1 MAGIDARRVHGAHL
15 GMLALIAGA
24 LVACPKED
32 GSTAQA
38 DSSSQTSFSL
48 PDRYNTGEAV
58 VLVRFD
64 GGWTPSNY
72 QAHRTISAMFR
83 EQIKDPTLAILRG
96 ADGATAAADPLAGS
110 AVDQVGALLKRV
122 LSGGGLYDEASAVDA
137 CGNPMIASFVTPEAF
152 ATAAAGS
159 VSLPDVLSDD
169 ACGAE
174 GGCNTHQTG
183 TWDVILSDV
192 RDDGMV
198 DAFVQIYPAVKR
210 GLPAYLGHLVGFFL
224 TDNNPGFWQAPLF
237 VAADKV
243 QVSLTGLIEKH
254 TSYSDRHYGDA
265 REIYRFPHMER
276 TVSRNDLSVTVLAD
290 PLCDLHHDQSFAGE
304 LPYGCNLPD
313 GRDLAVQLELGT
325 KSSEA
330 VYEQVLDNGKTSKPL
345 EQVTDALAYQIG
357 AFLACPTFAEP
368 QWVKRDNIELM
379 VCPDGD
385 LDACIGFHDM
395 EQAGCDLANNT
406 WFARTAVS
414 APGAGVGA
422 AISPSDYPY
431 AVTQAIDELGYGSG
445 PNMELTVSGA
455 AGETLVLYGPAL
467 SRLTLKDARGRPMTP
482 VVRPDLHCGGTS
494 GWEWTLP
501 SAGTYGITVSGTSEA
516 VFLLTRPDLHAP

>member
-1 MAGIDARRVHGAHL
+1 MAGIDARRVHGARF
-15 GMLALIAGA
+15 GTLALIAGA

-38 DSSSQTSFSL
+38 DSYSSFSL
-48 PDRYNTGEAV
+48 PDRFNTGEAV

-64 GGWTPSNY
+64 GGWTPSTY
-72 QAHRTISAMFR
+72 QAHRTLSAMFR
-83 EQIKDPTLAILRG
+83 EQIQDPTLAILRG

-122 LSGGGLYDEASAVDA
+122 LAGGGLFDAGAAVDQ

-152 ATAAAGS
+152 VTAAAGS
-159 VSLPDVLSDD
+159 VNLPDVLS
-169 ACGAE
+169 
-174 GGCNTHQTG
+174 
-183 TWDVILSDV
+183 
-192 RDDGMV
+192 
-198 DAFVQIYPAVKR
+198 
-210 GLPAYLGHLVGFFL
+210 
-224 TDNNPGFWQAPLF
+224 DNNPGFWQAPLF
-237 VAADKV
+237 VAADRV
-243 QVSLTGLIEKH
+243 QVSLTGLIERH
-254 TSYSDRHYGDA
+254 ASYSDRHYGDA

-276 TVSRNDLSVTVLAD
+276 TVSRNDLAVTLLAD

-304 LPYGCNLPD
+304 LPFGCNLPD
-313 GRDLAVQLELGT
+313 GRDLAVELERGSKL
-325 KSSEA
+325 SDA
-330 VYEQVLDNGKTSKPL
+330 VFEQVLDSGKNSKPL
-345 EQVTDALAYQIG
+345 DQVTDAMAYQIG

-395 EQAGCDLANNT
+395 EQAGCDLSNNS

-422 AISPSDYPY
+422 TISPSDYPY
-431 AVTQAIDELGYGSG
+431 AVTQAVDELGFGSG
-445 PNMELTVSGA
+445 PNMELKVAGA

-467 SRLTLKDARGRPMTP
+467 SRLTLKDTRGRAMTP
-482 VVRPDLHCGGTS
+482 VVRPDLHCGSTQ

-501 SAGTYGITVSGTSEA
+501 SAGNYGITVSGTSEA